1 MEMLVLSRR
10 KSEQIRIGD
19 EILIKV
25 IDVKGGTVRI
35 GIDAPPEI
43 PIIRS
48 ELLPEMVPGR
58 AATARPANGTPSDP
72 REVPASDATISQPN
86 GV

>member
-1 MEMLVLSRR
+1 MLVLSRR

-35 GIDAPPEI
+35 GIDAPAEI

-48 ELLPEMVPGR
+48 ELLPDMVPGR
-58 AATARPANGTPSDP
+58 APTTRQADGTQPEAADGP
-72 REVPASDATISQPN
+72 TRDAAVSQQN
-86 GV
+86 

>member
-1 MEMLVLSRR
+1 MLVLSRR
-10 KSEQIRIGD
+10 KTEQIRIGD
-19 EILIKV
+19 EITIKV

-35 GIDAPPEI
+35 GIDAPAEI

-58 AATARPANGTPSDP
+58 EPGIRKANGTKSEP
-72 REVPASDATISQPN
+72 VASETPDVRMTHQ
-86 GV
+86 G

>member
-1 MEMLVLSRR
+1 MLVLSRR

-19 EILIKV
+19 EITIKV

-35 GIDAPPEI
+35 GIDAPSEI

-48 ELLPEMVPGR
+48 ELIPQMLPGR
-58 AATARPANGTPSDP
+58 DVRRDPGIKAGSGSDRPSDAP
-72 REVPASDATISQPN
+72 VAHQ
-86 GV
+86 G

>member
-1 MEMLVLSRR
+1 MLVLSRR

-58 AATARPANGTPSDP
+58 APIARPTGEAPPATGETPTADAA
-72 REVPASDATISQPN
+72 VPQQN
-86 GV
+86 

>member
-1 MEMLVLSRR
+1 MLVLSRR

-35 GIDAPPEI
+35 GIDAPQEI
-43 PIIRS
+43 PVHREEVYEAIAARTH
-48 ELLPEMVPGR
+48 PEMSGGGL
-58 AATARPANGTPSDP
+58 A
-72 REVPASDATISQPN
+72 
-86 GV
+86 

>member
-1 MEMLVLSRR
+1 MLVLSRR

-48 ELLPEMVPGR
+48 ELLPDMVPGR
-58 AATARPANGTPSDP
+58 ASTGRRVGEAQPVADECATPDVTVSHQN
-72 REVPASDATISQPN
+72 
-86 GV
+86 

>member
-1 MEMLVLSRR
+1 MLVLSRR

-35 GIDAPPEI
+35 GIDAPAEI

-48 ELLPEMVPGR
+48 ELLPDMVPGR
-58 AATARPANGTPSDP
+58 APTARQAEGTQAEAADGSTP
-72 REVPASDATISQPN
+72 DAAVSQQN
-86 GV
+86 